1 MVSVD
6 YSLILVILNFIVL
19 MWLLNKFIFQNVKS
33 FLEKRQEKIASEL
46 KETEQARVQ
55 AQELVSQKESEL
67 KRADL
72 EIKSERKRVL
82 DKAEGKANQILDD
95 AKTREKQ
102 ILQESKKE
110 LISQKDAVVSGIGDE
125 MAALVAKISE
135 KIIGKK
141 LDEKSDAELI
151 KKMIAEGI

>member
-19 MWLLNKFIFQNVKS
+19 MWLLNKFIFQNVKK
-33 FLEKRQEKIASEL
+33 FLEKRQEKIATEL
-46 KETEQARVQ
+46 KETQAARDEAKELVLQ
-55 AQELVSQKESEL
+55 KEQELKKADSEI
-67 KRADL
+67 R
-72 EIKSERKRVL
+72 SERKRVL
-82 DKAEGKANQILDD
+82 SKAEGEATQIIDE
-95 AKTREKQ
+95 AKSREKA

-110 LISQKDAVVSGIGDE
+110 LLSQKSAVVAGISDE
-125 MAALVAKISE
+125 VIALVAKVSE

-141 LDEKSDAELI
+141 LDEKTDAELI

>member
-19 MWLLNKFIFQNVKS
+19 MWLLNKFIFQNVKT

-46 KETEQARVQ
+46 EETEKARVQ
-55 AQELVSQKESEL
+55 AQELVLQKEQEL
-67 KRADL
+67 KKADL
-72 EIKSERKRVL
+72 EIRGERKRML
-82 DKAEGKANQILDD
+82 DKAEGQANQILSE
-95 AKTREKQ
+95 AKSREKQ

-110 LISQKDAVVSGIGDE
+110 LLSQKDAVVSGIGDE

-135 KIIGKK
+135 KIIGQK

-151 KKMIAEGI
+151 KKMIAKGV